1 MPLKKEDK
9 EYKFI
14 NKPDHWYVD
23 LLEISNDMYLESRFP
38 TQFIILFYEAA
49 RRRIYIQTIDNKST
63 VQTNRALANFL
74 EYTKTLSDQYIEK
87 ITSDD
92 GNEFKGEF

>member
-23 LLEISNDMYLESRFP
+23 LLEISNDMYLESRFD
-38 TQFIILFYEAA
+38 TQFVILFYEAA
-49 RRRIYIQTIDNKST
+49 RRRIY
-63 VQTNRALANFL
+63 V
-74 EYTKTLSDQYIEK
+74 
-87 ITSDD
+87 
-92 GNEFKGEF
+92 